1 MATSLAF
8 DMTKS
13 ASTAIDLYN
22 NLTFLPELAE
32 SIKNR
37 PDAVVEKLQKLRE
50 MREPLYRSPE
60 RDWV

>member
-8 DMTKS
+8 DATKS
-13 ASTAIDLYN
+13 PSTAIDLYN

-32 SIKNR
+32 SIKNH

-50 MREPLYRSPE
+50 MSKPVP
-60 RDWV
+60 